1 VSSDT
6 IEPAADKREMTR
18 ERGSY
23 DAPEI
28 PGSRYTQSADVWS
41 LGVTLVEML
50 TQQPAILPFN
60 ESVEAVIPS
69 LVREPFLEIAKHA
82 LRRKPEARWT
92 SAQVAERLNPST
104 IAVRAVAASAAARAT
119 AASGTSAVP
128 ASAIPPVPQAAS
140 VAHVASITPPAPSVA
155 HVSPRVEPLSVPLS
169 KEPAVP
175 LAKQPRPAVPPAQ
188 ATPPSPKP
196 AERQT
201 FVLPNYA
208 LPVFLIA
215 LVLVGA
221 IVLPKMLRNRTVA
234 QSSASPAPAPG
245 SGKPVSDAGRLPA
258 PLAEPPSAANPAP
271 KPAAREEARNFT
283 PPPAKAAETRT
294 PAPAVMRTTDSAVPA
309 KTRNSSDA
317 QGRGEVLDQELPQV
331 PSKALVTISGTVRVV
346 VKAHVDAV
354 GQVAGAELQESGPSR
369 YFADKSVEAA
379 QHWLFNSPEVNGR
392 SVESDWLIRFEYT
405 RGGVKA
411 FPQQVMP

>member
-1 VSSDT
+1 
-6 IEPAADKREMTR
+6 
-18 ERGSY
+18 
-23 DAPEI
+23 
-28 PGSRYTQSADVWS
+28 
-41 LGVTLVEML
+41 
-50 TQQPAILPFN
+50 
-60 ESVEAVIPS
+60 
-69 LVREPFLEIAKHA
+69 LEVAKHA

-92 SAQVAERLNPST
+92 SAQVAERLNPSM
-104 IAVRAVAASAAARAT
+104 IAARAVAASAAARAT
-119 AASGTSAVP
+119 AASAAGTPTTP
-128 ASAIPPVPQAAS
+128 ASVIPPVPRAAS
-140 VAHVASITPPAPSVA
+140 VAHVASIAPPAPPAA

-169 KEPAVP
+169 REPAVP
-175 LAKQPRPAVPPAQ
+175 LAKESRPAVPPPQ
-188 ATPPSPKP
+188 ATAFSAKR

-201 FVLPNYA
+201 FVLPNYV
-208 LPVFLIA
+208 LPVFLIVVG
-215 LVLVGA
+215 LGGA
-221 IVLPKMLRNRTVA
+221 IVLPKILKSRTAA

-245 SGKPVSDAGRLPA
+245 SSKPVSDAGKLPA
-258 PLAEPPSAANPAP
+258 PLTEAPAAANPAP
-271 KPAAREEARNFT
+271 KAATREEARNFT
-283 PPPAKAAETRT
+283 PPPAKAVETAT
-294 PAPAVMRTTDSAVPA
+294 PAPAVMRTTDNAVSA

-331 PSKALVTISGTVRVV
+331 PAKALGTISGTVRVV

-354 GQVAGAELQESGPSR
+354 GQVAGAELQDSGPSR